1 MFNRLIPILFAVIF
15 IASSS
20 LIGCSQLPANNSE
33 VSSSRSMQTSM
44 VKSGDP
50 TSSSSL
56 ELMRQG
62 ELSAPLSSPLRDVYY
77 DFDRY
82 NLSPDGREILKA
94 NASWL
99 KANPL
104 VRVEIEGHA
113 DERGTNEYNLAL
125 GANRAQSSKDYLLS
139 LGISEGRLTTMSY
152 GEEVPVCKERSEGCW
167 QKNRRARFVIIPAQ
181 PAYSSSPATFQAAA
195 K

>member
-1 MFNRLIPILFAVIF
+1 
-15 IASSS
+15 
-20 LIGCSQLPANNSE
+20 
-33 VSSSRSMQTSM
+33 M

-152 GEEVPVCKERSEGCW
+152 GEEVPVCKERGEGCW

>member
-1 MFNRLIPILFAVIF
+1 MFNRLIPLFFAVIF

-20 LIGCSQLPANNSE
+20 LIGCSQVPANNSE
-33 VSSSRSMQTSM
+33 ASSSPLMQTSV
-44 VKSGDP
+44 VKSGEP
-50 TSSSSL
+50 ASSSSL

-62 ELSAPLSSPLRDVYY
+62 ERSAPLFSPLGDVYY

-82 NLSPDGREILKA
+82 NLSPDAREILKA

-99 KANPL
+99 KANPSA
-104 VRVEIEGHA
+104 RVEIEGHA

-125 GANRAQSSKDYLLS
+125 GANRAQSSRDYLLS
-139 LGISEGRLTTMSY
+139 LGISEGRLTTVSY